1 MRDAKAL
8 FLVDDD
14 KTQFLELGLFR
25 QDRMRSN
32 DDIDLAA
39 FEPLARLFALAY
51 QPRQPRP

>member
-25 QDRMRSN
+25 QDRMRA
-32 DDIDLAA
+32 DDNIDLAA
-39 FEPLARLFALAY
+39 LKPFAGFLHFLGRY
-51 QPRQPRP
+51 QS